1 MMNLK
6 GLITLFAAMIL
17 GSQALHAQA
26 VEAGR
31 SVTISIHG
39 VPAEE
44 RAVIDGTYQ
53 ISDSGMIRMPFI
65 GGLRAAGLSSAALA
79 ANIES
84 AYKSAGIY
92 TNPSIQVVSTSLGAA
107 PVQLVVH
114 IGGKVLRPGPTPY
127 TPGLTIYQAVAAAG
141 GPDPFGAMNR
151 VVLTRNGKQ
160 SVFNLKKAEDMGFVL
175 EANDTIMMPE
185 KNWLGQ

>member
-1 MMNLK
+1 MNMK
-6 GLITLFAAMIL
+6 TLFSLCAAL
-17 GSQALHAQA
+17 LFGAQASQAQT

-31 SVTISIHG
+31 SVVITIHG

-53 ISDSGMIRMPFI
+53 VSDGGVIRMPFVGSI
-65 GGLRAAGLSSAALA
+65 RAAGLSSSALA
-79 ANIES
+79 ANIEG
-84 AYKSAGIY
+84 AYKAAQIY
-92 TNPSIQVVSTSLGAA
+92 TNPSIQVVSTSLGAQ

-114 IGGKVLRPGPTPY
+114 IGGKVLRPGPTPF

-151 VVLTRNGKQ
+151 VVLTRDGKQ
-160 SVFNLKKAEDMGFVL
+160 RTFNLKKAEEMSFVL